1 MTSKQSP
8 WDKIKT
14 PGSDYNV
21 RSVAAATSIPLYWG
35 KDAEGR
41 CLFILELDGDHSG
54 QFQKHRISVHGL
66 KIDLRL
72 LGTIQKQGLVI
83 SVENLVDTDI
93 FLGLCETLVS
103 SLKDVKD
110 STTGLSV
117 AVAHLK
123 RWKAFMAGKNKRL
136 LSAEEVRG
144 LFAELSF
151 LQSLFPTH
159 LSEKSAIESWCG
171 AEGAHQDFIFANT
184 SVEVKSLSGRERS
197 AVRISSED
205 QLEGLSD
212 NLYLMIYRLS
222 EIPES
227 DRAISLNELARQI
240 ERDIT
245 DSDAIEEFPR
255 KLAAYGYVEM
265 RDYDEPK
272 FLISSQRTFRVMD
285 DFPRLIRSGL
295 PDGIVQV
302 GYEIKLEKLEPFEC
316 DVSLIWR

>member
-1 MTSKQSP
+1 MTSRRLP
-8 WDKIKT
+8 WIDIQI
-14 PGSDYNV
+14 PNSDYNV
-21 RSVAAATSIPLYWG
+21 RRVAGTVSIPLYWG
-35 KDAEGR
+35 KDAEGH

-54 QFQKHRISVHGL
+54 QFQKHHISVHGL
-66 KIDLRL
+66 KVDLRL

-117 AVAHLK
+117 VMAHLK

-136 LSAEEVRG
+136 LSVEEVRG

-159 LSEKSAIESWCG
+159 LSEKAAIESWCG

-184 SVEVKSLSGRERS
+184 SVEIKSLSGRERS

-205 QLEGLSD
+205 QLEGLCD

-222 EIPES
+222 EMPES
-227 DRAISLNELARQI
+227 DRAISLNDLARQI
-240 ERDIT
+240 EWDLR
-245 DSDAIEEFPR
+245 DSDAIEAFSH

-272 FLISSQRTFRVMD
+272 FLISSRQTFRVMD
-285 DFPRLIRSGL
+285 NFPRLIRSGL
-295 PDGIVQV
+295 PDGVVRV
-302 GYEIKLEKLEPFEC
+302 GYEIELEKMAAFKC
-316 DVSLIWR
+316 NTSLIWE